1 MDDLLAFDSDLGAR
15 FDHPAGGP
23 GDLVLSVE
31 WGEVG
36 AGRAGPWAPSRAKT
50 LFFSLA
56 VKPALRPLCSVH
68 QGWPGRHHW
77 RSRLRVILMPVLGR
91 TSAIG
96 ALGG

>member
-36 AGRAGPWAPSRAKT
+36 GCGPRRTLGSNQNFIFFAGCQTSPEAPVQCAPGVARAA
-50 LFFSLA
+50 SLA
-56 VKPALRPLCSVH
+56 VA
-68 QGWPGRHHW
+68 
-77 RSRLRVILMPVLGR
+77 
-91 TSAIG
+91 TSS
-96 ALGG
+96 